1 MSFSGAVGEGG
12 HHVASAL
19 SHCPAVL
26 LGRALEPALGSVRV
40 EREHLFQVLEHVV
53 KESPSEALAMDL
65 SPVPVHGLLVGL
77 EVAVKVSLLVGL
89 MLGVKVVLVVLVV
102 VVAEV
107 FENVIKVKR
116 LEVLS
121 EVIVASVTTPSSS
134 SVTVPWRWAMAKLV
148 ILLSPLVIRQRLIG
162 WKKTYF

>member
-26 LGRALEPALGSVRV
+26 LRRALEPALGSVRV
-40 EREHLFQVLEHVV
+40 EREHLFQVLEHVIE
-53 KESPSEALAMDL
+53 ESPTEALPMDL

-89 MLGVKVVLVVLVV
+89 ILGVKVVLVVLV

-107 FENVIKVKR
+107 FENVIKVKG

-121 EVIVASVTTPSSS
+121 EVIVASVTTTTTSSSS
-134 SVTVPWRWAMAKLV
+134 SVGVPWRWAMAKLV
-148 ILLSPLVIRQRLIG
+148 ILLSPLVI
-162 WKKTYF
+162 

>member
-26 LGRALEPALGSVRV
+26 LRRALEPALGSVRV

-53 KESPSEALAMDL
+53 KESPTEALAMDL

-77 EVAVKVSLLVGL
+77 EVAVKVPLLVGL
-89 MLGVKVVLVVLVV
+89 MLGVKVVLVVLLVV
-102 VVAEV
+102 VVVLAEV
-107 FENVIKVKR
+107 FENVIKVKG

-121 EVIVASVTTPSSS
+121 EVIVASVATTTSSS
-134 SVTVPWRWAMAKLV
+134 PVTVPWRWAMAKLV
-148 ILLSPLVIRQRLIG
+148 ILLSPLVIR
-162 WKKTYF
+162 

>member
-26 LGRALEPALGSVRV
+26 LCRALEPALGSVRV

-53 KESPSEALAMDL
+53 KESTTEALPMDL

-77 EVAVKVSLLVGL
+77 EVAVKVSLLVSL
-89 MLGVKVVLVVLVV
+89 ILGVKVVLVVVL

-107 FENVIKVKR
+107 FENVIKVKG

-121 EVIVASVTTPSSS
+121 EVIVASVTTTSSSSS

-148 ILLSPLVIRQRLIG
+148 ILLSPLVI
-162 WKKTYF
+162 

>member
-1 MSFSGAVGEGG
+1 MFSGAVGEGG

-26 LGRALEPALGSVRV
+26 LRRALEPALGSVRV

-53 KESPSEALAMDL
+53 EESTAEALPVEL

-77 EVAVKVSLLVGL
+77 EVTVKVSLLVSL
-89 MLGVKVVLVVLVV
+89 ILGVKAVLVVLL
-102 VVAEV
+102 VAKV
-107 FENVIKVKR
+107 FENVIKVKG

-121 EVIVASVTTPSSS
+121 EVIVAAASAISSS
-134 SVTVPWRWAMAKLV
+134 SVAIPWRWAMAKLV
-148 ILLSPLVIRQRLIG
+148 ILLSPLVVR
-162 WKKTYF
+162 

>member
-26 LGRALEPALGSVRV
+26 LRRALEPALGSVRV

-53 KESPSEALAMDL
+53 KESPTEALTMDL

-77 EVAVKVSLLVGL
+77 EVAVKVPLLVGL
-89 MLGVKVVLVVLVV
+89 ILGVKVVLVVLLVV
-102 VVAEV
+102 VVVLAKV
-107 FENVIKVKR
+107 FENVIKVKG

-121 EVIVASVTTPSSS
+121 EVIVASVATTTSSS
-134 SVTVPWRWAMAKLV
+134 SPVTVPWRWAMAKLV
-148 ILLSPLVIRQRLIG
+148 ILLSPLVIR
-162 WKKTYF
+162 

>member
-26 LGRALEPALGSVRV
+26 LRRALEPALRSVRV

-53 KESPSEALAMDL
+53 KESTTEALPMDL

-77 EVAVKVSLLVGL
+77 EVAVKVSLVVGL
-89 MLGVKVVLVVLVV
+89 ILGVKVVLVVL
-102 VVAEV
+102 VAEV
-107 FENVIKVKR
+107 FENVIKVKG

-121 EVIVASVTTPSSS
+121 EVIVGSVSTTSS
-134 SVTVPWRWAMAKLV
+134 SVTVPWRWAVAKLV
-148 ILLSPLVIRQRLIG
+148 VLLSPLVIR
-162 WKKTYF
+162 